1 LGDWRDGGRA
11 FQGFTAISASAS
23 AGIQVRPKRPW
34 HEVLVAADAPREV
47 IEAAGK
53 AMQRRTH
60 SDAGGSTVDFQAV
73 QDAIAESN
81 Q

>member
-1 LGDWRDGGRA
+1 
-11 FQGFTAISASAS
+11 
-23 AGIQVRPKRPW
+23 
-34 HEVLVAADAPREV
+34 V

-60 SDAGGSTVDFQAV
+60 PDHGGSAEDFQDV